1 MKYLF
6 KLLFILLFV
15 YGCSNPVKI
24 DLKNYSNQIKQ
35 ISAQEEDALKRW
47 NSVSGANFVND
58 GYMYQ
63 ALDTYIIDNYSQ
75 FLDKL
80 IGIKPQTKEIQ
91 ELNNIYIQAAQKQLN
106 GFKMMRDGLEK
117 HNKDIMNKSYQLLT
131 EGRSEE
137 KNWVNKFEELSK
149 THR

>member
-1 MKYLF
+1 
-6 KLLFILLFV
+6 
-15 YGCSNPVKI
+15 
-24 DLKNYSNQIKQ
+24 
-35 ISAQEEDALKRW
+35 
-47 NSVSGANFVND
+47 
-58 GYMYQ
+58 MYQ

-131 EGRSEE
+131 EGRAEE

-149 THR
+149 TH

>member
-1 MKYLF
+1 MKISLELF
-6 KLLFILLFV
+6 FILLFV
-15 YGCSNPVKI
+15 YGCSDPVKI

-47 NSVSGANFVND
+47 NSVSGDNFVND

-75 FLDKL
+75 FLEKL
-80 IGIKPQTKEIQ
+80 NGIKPQTKEIQ

-131 EGRSEE
+131 EGRTEE
-137 KNWVNKFEELSK
+137 KNWVKKYEELSK
-149 THR
+149 SH

>member
-15 YGCSNPVKI
+15 YGCSDSVKI

-131 EGRSEE
+131 EGRAEE

-149 THR
+149 TH

>member
-75 FLDKL
+75 FSLLLQNDRR
-80 IGIKPQTKEIQ
+80 
-91 ELNNIYIQAAQKQLN
+91 NFYIL
-106 GFKMMRDGLEK
+106 
-117 HNKDIMNKSYQLLT
+117 
-131 EGRSEE
+131 
-137 KNWVNKFEELSK
+137 
-149 THR
+149 

>member
-1 MKYLF
+1 MKISLELF
-6 KLLFILLFV
+6 FILLFV
-15 YGCSNPVKI
+15 YGCSDPVKI

-47 NSVSGANFVND
+47 NSVSGDNFVND

-75 FLDKL
+75 FLEKL
-80 IGIKPQTKEIQ
+80 NGIKPQTKEIQ

-117 HNKDIMNKSYQLLT
+117 HNKDIMKKSYQLLT
-131 EGRSEE
+131 EGRTEE
-137 KNWVNKFEELSK
+137 KNWVKKYEELSK
-149 THR
+149 SH